1 MGRTTIA
8 TYGDGAFYPHEPC
21 DFSEGATVTL
31 IEKKP
36 TKAEAYIPTMVNR
49 IVEGFQ
55 LLRVLLFGSHARGNA
70 AEWSNVDL
78 LVVLSEAPNKR
89 RATVDIMTVLADM
102 PVGKDIIVTTP
113 DEIAKRG
120 HIFGNIVHAALRE
133 GQVLYEDHED
143 AAQEA
148 RRWMRFAWEDLDVAQ
163 KSLSERSS
171 APRHA

>member
-1 MGRTTIA
+1 MSRTITA
-8 TYGDGAFYPHEPC
+8 TYRDGAFYPHAPC
-21 DFSEGATVTL
+21 DFPEGATVTL

-55 LLRVLLFGSHARGNA
+55 PLRILLFGSHARGNA
-70 AEWSNVDL
+70 AEWSDVDL
-78 LVVLSEAPNKR
+78 LVVLPEAPDKR
-89 RATVDIMTVLADM
+89 CAMLDIMTVLADM

-133 GQVLYEDHED
+133 GEVLYE
-143 AAQEA
+143 
-148 RRWMRFAWEDLDVAQ
+148 
-163 KSLSERSS
+163 RS
-171 APRHA
+171 